1 MRTST
6 GNATPRGKEMMDGS
20 DSESHS
26 KFTGWMF
33 RRRHKA
39 KGQRGKDDRGE
50 VYQPRSETSS
60 YYTEEELGAT
70 PESVRKKVKLNTVV
84 NNSDVNGTIGDRKSV
99 QREGETRMRKR
110 DIRESTPI
118 SEEPAT
124 GASESRVRQRPAA
137 HVMTGD
143 GTSSIRGAESH
154 DATGARKEAGM
165 PGNDTNRRV
174 SGKIEEKAFGDV
186 AVATASGRNKLADTM
201 RERSDKPINTEG
213 NGDNVSQFGSQVGG
227 EKFDLHPEGNRLA
240 EEKFPNKRNLRTKKH
255 AVVESIEPV
264 KSSDNTADEATP
276 AGVESSVAPG
286 IGAHAPMKTVT
297 EASNEDPVVIGD
309 IQPLATA
316 PRRKVP
322 PEKANIVGSVPAQ
335 STAEATDTKSERALK
350 ESPVMNINGNNA
362 DVAGAPV
369 KDVNN
374 GEKVPGISSES
385 GPVSTLG
392 GAGKGK
398 STAMDIDND
407 ASPALHAGASKKRPT
422 AVLDG
427 EGQSSQAIKAMPGDG
442 MGSKPDASKAGRENL
457 PTSDING
464 TELPPTVQVNAERKG
479 TSSADK
485 KRRTSPKSRI
495 PVRRPCSPSKRTIR
509 SRGGS
514 GRSRVLFPRTR
525 IPVLKARAARML
537 EPSASTE
544 TLLISLRKLAA
555 KHKEWEFKIQPSLK
569 IIREPSLILEDDI
582 PPEAKIQILSERLGN
597 EEGEVQKLAQE
608 KSQLHK
614 QVVTLRRRIAREVER
629 AKPLPKVTSTVPT
642 SVEANLNLRYQFKR
656 ILEGEREKYAKL
668 EEENKVLVTRVKEV
682 EAKPTRNV
690 SLDDTNRQKA
700 NEILGLRKKLK
711 EAEAEKRE
719 LEKQNTVLQKKLEQ
733 ESKDREKIN
742 KEKDAIRQHF
752 THLATQLGDLTGEP
766 ARNSET
772 RKPAAIVASGVR
784 KVRAAMR
791 PGVTRKNR
799 LPSRKLSREAPVVE
813 ANPIIDN
820 AKNPTMNNKNAGQRL
835 WGSETDTSVSKP
847 IPVGKGHDNMPLG
860 AAQNNK
866 SEETGPQVDN
876 SVKSAEDG
884 VSNAS
889 SQNDNIVDT
898 GIEGNDQRDASASSA
913 PASKSKLPDVFRKP
927 KVSPQRVF
935 EDLDRDLREAG
946 TLIESLDRDITA
958 ARQTT
963 KKRRVPTDSVEV
975 IAGVEAIEETKPIVP
990 ASLLSSTEPAE
1001 PPLPEKQ
1008 DSETQQDMEARLRS
1022 ARIRLEYN
1030 VWVKKKNMEA
1040 VQAAIAEQGRD
1051 HKAEVTE

>member
-1 MRTST
+1 MKTST

-20 DSESHS
+20 DTESHS

-33 RRRHKA
+33 RRKRKA
-39 KGQRGKDDRGE
+39 KGQRGKDERGE
-50 VYQPRSETSS
+50 AYQPRSETSS

-70 PESVRKKVKLNTVV
+70 PESVRKGVKLNTVV
-84 NNSDVNGTIGDRKSV
+84 NNSDLNGTGGDRKSV

-118 SEEPAT
+118 MEEPT
-124 GASESRVRQRPAA
+124 TSASESRMRQQPAA
-137 HVMTGD
+137 HVMTAD
-143 GTSSIRGAESH
+143 GSSSIRGAESR
-154 DATGARKEAGM
+154 DATGARREAGM
-165 PGNDTNRRV
+165 LGSDTHRRV
-174 SGKIEEKAFGDV
+174 SGKIEENAVGDV
-186 AVATASGRNKLADTM
+186 AVATASGRSKLADTM
-201 RERSDKPINTEG
+201 REGSDRPNDTEG
-213 NGDNVSQFGSQVGG
+213 RGDNVSQFGSQVGG
-227 EKFDLHPEGNRLA
+227 EKFDLHPEGNRPA

-255 AVVESIEPV
+255 AVVESNELV
-264 KSSDNTADEATP
+264 KSGDNTADEATP
-276 AGVESSVAPG
+276 AGFGASVP
-286 IGAHAPMKTVT
+286 PVKTVT
-297 EASNEDPVVIGD
+297 EASNEHTVVMGD

-316 PRRKVP
+316 PRRKMP
-322 PEKANIVGSVPAQ
+322 PEKSNIK
-335 STAEATDTKSERALK
+335 AEATNMERPLK
-350 ESPVMNINGNNA
+350 EGAVMNINGNNA
-362 DVAGAPV
+362 DVADTPV
-369 KDVNN
+369 KGVNN
-374 GEKVPGISSES
+374 GEKVSGISSES
-385 GPVSTLG
+385 GSVSSVG
-392 GAGKGK
+392 GLAKGK
-398 STAMDIDND
+398 STAMDIDSND
-407 ASPALHAGASKKRPT
+407 STALHARALKKRPT

-427 EGQSSQAIKAMPGDG
+427 GGQSSQAIKAVPGDG
-442 MGSKPDASKAGRENL
+442 AGSKSDASNAGRENL
-457 PTSDING
+457 PTNDIKD
-464 TELPPTVQVNAERKG
+464 TELPPTVQVDAERKG

-485 KRRTSPKSRI
+485 KRRASPKSRI
-495 PVRRPCSPSKRTIR
+495 PVRRPGSPSKRAIR

-514 GRSRVLFPRTR
+514 ARSRVLFPRTR
-525 IPVLKARAARML
+525 IPVLKARAARTL
-537 EPSASTE
+537 APSASTE

-569 IIREPSLILEDDI
+569 IIREPSLILENDDI

-597 EEGEVQKLAQE
+597 EEGEVQKLSQE

-719 LEKQNTVLQKKLEQ
+719 LEKQNAVLQKKLEQ

-766 ARNSET
+766 TRNSET

-813 ANPIIDN
+813 ANSVINN
-820 AKNPTMNNKNAGQRL
+820 AKNPTINNKNAGQRL
-835 WGSETDTSVSKP
+835 WASETDASSSKP

-860 AAQNNK
+860 AARNNK
-866 SEETGPQVDN
+866 SEETGPQVDD

-884 VSNAS
+884 VLNAS
-889 SQNDNIVDT
+889 NQNDNIADT
-898 GIEGNDQRDASASSA
+898 GIEGSDQRDASASSA

-927 KVSPQRVF
+927 KVSSQRVF

-975 IAGVEAIEETKPIVP
+975 IAGVDAVEETKSTVP
-990 ASLLSSTEPAE
+990 ATPSSSTEPAE